1 MSERKHVAFMGV
13 STLDSEPDPVAC
25 SPASPANTSP
35 SGRWSETLTG
45 PIVSALFG
53 RDGEGPSSGSN
64 DEGTAVQ
71 CQVTAS
77 NGGGIVIA
85 DNINPLRVAPVPT
98 EQSELPGRPSFE
110 PEEGP
115 SPSLPNSAETI
126 GPVSVSDHLPDGL
139 VFAGEAGLQATGSGW
154 ECKVETPMNA
164 TCLRSDTLEPGGSY
178 PPIVL
183 RTRVEPSAATGTPPS
198 GGVTNTVPRLWRGRV
213 TGQCRRERPYDYHS
227 SRTPR
232 YSELHDERH
241 RSAGGPFYPGWRA
254 SIRGDRH
261 VCAELHRLERRWPPA
276 TVRVAR
282 PRTSRQNCRQASSG
296 IPKTCRPNVL
306 LLSISR
312 RLRFARSAR
321 GSASFMWR
329 WPKAA
334 RSKPEGHSR
343 SRVPPGDELSCI
355 A

>member
-1 MSERKHVAFMGV
+1 MVGD
-13 STLDSEPDPVAC
+13 T
-25 SPASPANTSP
+25 
-35 SGRWSETLTG
+35 TG

-183 RTRVEPSAATGTPPS
+183 RTRVQRFGRDRHATRAGA
-198 GGVTNTVPRLWRGRV
+198 
-213 TGQCRRERPYDYHS
+213 
-227 SRTPR
+227 SRTLSP
-232 YSELHDERH
+232 SLAGARH
-241 RSAGGPFYPGWRA
+241 RPVQARATLRLSLQPYPKVFRASRRASQKPSRDPFTQAGGHP
-254 SIRGDRH
+254 IRGDRH
-261 VCAELHRLERRWPPA
+261 VCVELHRLQ
-276 TVRVAR
+276 TSLAR
-282 PRTSRQNCRQASSG
+282 LRPSGWRGQGHRDRTAARASSG
-296 IPKTCRPNVL
+296 IPKTCRPNVR

-312 RLRFARSAR
+312 RLRLPARLR
-321 GSASFMWR
+321 GSASFVR
-329 WPKAA
+329 
-334 RSKPEGHSR
+334 RGRRRHDR
-343 SRVPPGDELSCI
+343 SRKATAVPECHQDPKFRLL